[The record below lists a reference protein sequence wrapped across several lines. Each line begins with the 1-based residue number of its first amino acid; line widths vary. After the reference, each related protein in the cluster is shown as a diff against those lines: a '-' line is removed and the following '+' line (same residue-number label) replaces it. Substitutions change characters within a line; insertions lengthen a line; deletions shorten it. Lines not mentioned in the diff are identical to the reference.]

1 MSCLTDTGVTGMA
14 FPSPAVAP
22 RVGGGWKEA
31 SPLLL
36 AVPPDGQAG
45 LRALSRQRPRLTPP
59 TLTLKQAPEGRRAVP
74 SEASVPR
81 CGSGKLPEE
90 EASAPSHSRAG
101 QEIR

>member
-1 MSCLTDTGVTGMA
+1 MSCLTDTGVTGKA
-14 FPSPAVAP
+14 FPSPCGRP
-22 RVGGGWKEA
+22 PGGGWKEA
-31 SPLLL
+31 SPLLP

-45 LRALSRQRPRLTPP
+45 LRALSGQRPRLTPP

>member
-1 MSCLTDTGVTGMA
+1 MSCLTDTGVTGKA
-14 FPSPAVAP
+14 FPSPCGRP
-22 RVGGGWKEA
+22 PGGGWKEA
-31 SPLLL
+31 SPLLP
-36 AVPPDGQAG
+36 AVPPHGQAG
-45 LRALSRQRPRLTPP
+45 LRLTPP